1 MAHVNDLT
9 ATLNDAGE
17 YTGFVKYVDADGNN
31 CSARLDLMLIAHAW
45 RNGVD
50 FDDLAD
56 GFGEGLGTMGGDWS
70 GIRDSSEAAV
80 ARMLERALNRML
92 AATDLEWLND
102 AAAEHEGRD
111 DDPDGG
117 GNRELVT
124 REPAGDNTVRVRRPS
139 TGGAGIIV
147 PAEDWQRSVRPTLDA
162 LGLTIKHAGDVD
174 EAEVLAATV
183 DRPTWSVAGH
193 IAAVLRESAK
203 QHRMRCDG
211 AHARFCDR
219 AAGMAEKLA
228 GEIDELEAELDAGE
242 AELVNRDDYV
252 EPCGEC
258 NGLEVQCDEC
268 GGQGYRW
275 VLASQEWYDRPGVVE
290 GTHRLELVGPIGKP
304 LAYVVVDDYADDRAP
319 VSKTHVELGVAIQD
333 FADRLGCTWGEV
345 RETVMRSFTDIGTLP
360 TVPPSP
366 PAPSPPMSKHDRIMA
381 LVRQSGARC
390 TCGWDNGDHEPRCDL
405 NAAWDQAEAEVD
417 DEDYEREQAAL
428 DHAID
433 EGGR

>member
-56 GFGEGLGTMGGDWS
+56 GFGAGLGTMGGDWS

-102 AAAEHEGRD
+102 AAAEHEGDD

-117 GNRELVT
+117 N
-124 REPAGDNTVRVRRPS
+124 
-139 TGGAGIIV
+139 
-147 PAEDWQRSVRPTLDA
+147 
-162 LGLTIKHAGDVD
+162 
-174 EAEVLAATV
+174 EAEVLAATA

-203 QHRMRCDG
+203 QHRMRSDD

-219 AAGMAEKLA
+219 AAGMAKKLA

-252 EPCGEC
+252 EPCAEC

-304 LAYVVVDDYADDRAP
+304 LAYVVVDDYLDGRDS
-319 VSKTHVELGVAIQD
+319 VTKVHVELGVAIQD

-390 TCGWDNGDHEPRCDL
+390 TCGWDNGNHEDRCDL
-405 NAAWDQAEAEVD
+405 NAAWLDAEAEVD